1 MVHYHRI
8 TKPLFQAFQNTLKTN
23 RRTKSLIKT
32 TTRHLKIVNGY
43 SICATD
49 IDSLQTV
56 MYWMK
61 EGLVGKSGLVVGL
74 ETRDLGH
81 WQSLDNSG
89 IVAETSK

>member
-1 MVHYHRI
+1 
-8 TKPLFQAFQNTLKTN
+8 
-23 RRTKSLIKT
+23 
-32 TTRHLKIVNGY
+32 
-43 SICATD
+43 
-49 IDSLQTV
+49 